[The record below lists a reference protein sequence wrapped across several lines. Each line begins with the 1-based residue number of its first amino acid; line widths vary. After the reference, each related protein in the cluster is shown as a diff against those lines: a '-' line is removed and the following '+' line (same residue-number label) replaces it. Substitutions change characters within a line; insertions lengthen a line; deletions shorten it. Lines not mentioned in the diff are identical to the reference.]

1 MNKIIKIKRRC
12 KRKYL
17 RIKKLMAHLVRKI
30 KGRAQ
35 WEFGRMENSF
45 KRMLIK
51 KWHLVEG
58 IDPYDLLAN
67 KLGMESCTI
76 PKTVRSWEGKLE
88 EIPTKIY
95 IMNNRRYVCTE
106 LGFVSIVQDNG
117 QRMLE
122 KTRDELSCLMKN
134 YLHLQAVNTCLE
146 QKILQVKKTNQ
157 NLHKHEDELQKKI
170 ERLDTELKEKKLY
183 CFQQSKGHKEQIEFL
198 QSKLQKA
205 TENCAALELD
215 KTQHKLN
222 GNRNLGTDDITKIND
237 IIREV
242 DWSAKRKL
250 AKIAKIMASYE
261 HDKETTKN

>member
-1 MNKIIKIKRRC
+1 MKIITNMKRRR

-17 RIKKLMAHLVRKI
+17 RIKKLMAHLIRKI

-76 PKTVRSWEGKLE
+76 QKTVRSWEGKPE
-88 EIPTKIY
+88 KIPTKIY
-95 IMNNRRYVCTE
+95 IMHNRRYVCTE

-122 KTRDELSCLMKN
+122 KTREELSCLMKN
-134 YLHLQAVNTCLE
+134 YLHLQAVNTGLE
-146 QKILQVKKTNQ
+146 QKILQVRITNK
-157 NLHKHEDELQKKI
+157 NLHVHLDELQVKI
-170 ERLDTELKEKKLY
+170 DKNKEERKEKNLY
-183 CFQQSKGHKEQIEFL
+183 WSRLIKSYKEQNEIFK
-198 QSKLQKA
+198 QKLQKA
-205 TENCAALELD
+205 TEDCATLAL
-215 KTQHKLN
+215 HKMQQKPN
-222 GNRNLGTDDITKIND
+222 GNRNLRTDDVSKIND
-237 IIREV
+237 IIQGV

-250 AKIAKIMASYE
+250 AKIAKITASYVNE
-261 HDKETTKN
+261 KTK